1 MNSLYVLSA
10 EFREA
15 AGRIAESGLDDQT
28 IADTLEGLSGPIE
41 EKVVAIAKM
50 IRNLQSE
57 ADAIRLAIVGMEKRA
72 LSAKGKADK
81 LQDYARRCLQMAG
94 IRKVNSPWFVVS
106 IMGTPGSVVIDDESS
121 VPEEFWTQPET
132 PPRRISKAAV
142 ADAIRAGRDVPGAK
156 MISGTRLDIR

>member
-10 EFREA
+10 EFRDA
-15 AGRIAESGLDDQT
+15 ADRIAESGLDDQT

-50 IRNLQSE
+50 IRNLRSE
-57 ADAIRLAIVGMEKRA
+57 ADAIRFAMVGMEKRA
-72 LSAKGKADK
+72 ASAEGKADR
-81 LQDYARRCLQMAG
+81 LLDYALGCLQMAG
-94 IRKVNSPWFVVS
+94 IRKVSSPWFVVS
-106 IMGTPGSVVIDDESS
+106 IKGAPGSVIVDDESS

-132 PPRRISKAAV
+132 PPRRISKVAV

-156 MISGTRLDIR
+156 MTPGTRLDIR